1 MAKRFLDIGLA
12 DTTPH
17 PLILEIDSAEGVWL
31 KTVDGRHIFDA
42 ISGVGVSSFG
52 HGNKVITDLLHEQVD
67 SCLHTMVYGEFI
79 NKRTAEAGDLLS
91 SLLPEQLNTTYFVN
105 SGAEAVEGALKLAKK
120 QTGRN
125 KFIAFNGGY
134 HGNTSGALSVSSNA
148 ERKAPFMPLLEGVD
162 FLEFNG
168 SLSHINDSY
177 AGVIVETVQG
187 DAGVRIPDKSW
198 LEELRVKC
206 DEAGVVLIFDEV
218 QCGIGRT
225 GKAFAFEH
233 FGVVPDILCLGKA
246 LGGGVPIGAFVSS
259 REMMEKLSDNPK
271 LGHITTFGG
280 NPLATSGAV
289 GALRLL
295 SEIDWNRIESQGAS
309 WEKQLLAHNS
319 VKTVRRI
326 GLYFYVELESADV
339 VTETVMKGLEE
350 GVLLFWFL
358 SVPNAFRLSPPLNM
372 SQLESDK
379 GIELILKSLPL

>member
-120 QTGRN
+120 QTCRN

-134 HGNTSGALSVSSNA
+134 HGNTSGALSVSSND

-295 SEIDWNRIESQGAS
+295 SELDWNRIESQGAS

-326 GLYFYVELESADV
+326 GLYFYVELESADE
-339 VTETVMKGLEE
+339 VTETDMKGIEE

-372 SQLESDK
+372 SQLEADK
-379 GIELILKSLPL
+379 GIELILKSLPF